1 VGTKIMRLFIKPFQ
15 IIFCNFIM
23 VLDFKFVIRG
33 FEYFINILFTYV
45 GN

>member
-1 VGTKIMRLFIKPFQ
+1 VGTEITGLFIKPFQ

-23 VLDFKFVIRG
+23 VLDFKFVIGG
-33 FEYFINILFTYV
+33 FEYFINTLFTYV